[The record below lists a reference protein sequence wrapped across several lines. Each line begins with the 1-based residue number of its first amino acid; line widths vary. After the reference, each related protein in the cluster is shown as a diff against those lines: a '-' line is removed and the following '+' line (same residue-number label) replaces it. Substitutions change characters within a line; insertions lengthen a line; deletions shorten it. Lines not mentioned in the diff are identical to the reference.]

1 MKKDI
6 HPEYVPCHVTCAC
19 GNEFDIYTNRESMRI
34 ELCDKCHPFYTGNEK
49 QISAGGRVDKFKKK
63 YGLK

>member
-6 HPEYVPCHVTCAC
+6 HPNYQACEVTCAC
-19 GNEFDIYTNRESMRI
+19 GNKFEVESTQTAMR
-34 ELCDKCHPFYTGNEK
+34 LDVCDKCHPFFTCAERMVD
-49 QISAGGRVDKFKKK
+49 ATGRVDKFKKK